1 VTHYLIMAS
10 DLPALE
16 GRPMKAQDVFN
27 LMQQHNCWEFPETSQ
42 QAKLKEG
49 DQLFFYLGSKVK
61 HIVAEAT
68 VAGSATPINKES
80 PTTFDRNLFP
90 YFVWRRPVRDFR
102 LYEGNGANLDMIM
115 NLSFAAKSTVTRPY
129 IGLLLRV
136 GMRTLSPEDAE
147 LIREHARLTLKA

>member
-1 VTHYLIMAS
+1 MNHYLIMAS

-27 LMQQHNCWEFPETSQ
+27 LMRDHSCWEFPESSQ

-68 VAGSATPINKES
+68 VAGLATPITMES
-80 PTTFDRNLFP
+80 PITFDRNIFP
-90 YFVWRRPVRDFR
+90 YFVWRRPLRNFQV
-102 LYEGNGANLDMIM
+102 YEGAGADLDMMM
-115 NLSFAAKSTVTRPY
+115 NLSFASKTTVTRPY

-136 GMRTLSPEDAE
+136 GMRTLTEEDAKM
-147 LIREHARLTLKA
+147 IRAHAAVSLAK

>member
-1 VTHYLIMAS
+1 MTHYLIMAS

-27 LMQQHNCWEFPETSQ
+27 LMHRQSCWEFPESSQ

-68 VAGSATPINKES
+68 VAGPVTPIAKES
-80 PTTFDRNLFP
+80 PTTFNRNLFP
-90 YFVWRRPVRDFR
+90 YFVWRRPLRDFR
-102 LYEGNGANLDMIM
+102 LYEGNGANLDMMM

-136 GMRTLSPEDAE
+136 GMRTLTPEDAE
-147 LIREHARLTLKA
+147 LIRTHARRALSK